1 MARNVRIEL
10 NRKGIRDL
18 LTSTEVQR
26 DLERRAEAIARAA
39 GPGHRVEVNPGRN
52 RARAAVVTDT
62 FEAMH
67 AEATTRDLSRAIDAG
82 R

>member
-1 MARNVRIEL
+1 MAKVKVVVNRQAVRALLKSPE
-10 NRKGIRDL
+10 IRA
-18 LTSTEVQR
+18 
-26 DLERRAEAIARAA
+26 DLERRGRRIAEAA
-39 GPGHRVEVNPGRN
+39 GPGHESETFVGRSRVR
-52 RARAAVVTDT
+52 VTVRTET